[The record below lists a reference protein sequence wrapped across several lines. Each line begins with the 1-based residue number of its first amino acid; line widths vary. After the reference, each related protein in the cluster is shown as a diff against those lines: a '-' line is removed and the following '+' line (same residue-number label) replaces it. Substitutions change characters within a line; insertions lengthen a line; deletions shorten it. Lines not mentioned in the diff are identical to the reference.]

1 MRIREGYL
9 VKKVRG
15 GFGQRGRELTEWVVG
30 LWVNVLWFQLLKQK
44 RCLFFFFFPIFLK
57 NKANEP
63 IP

>member
-1 MRIREGYL
+1 MAL
-9 VKKVRG
+9 DRG
-15 GFGQRGRELTEWVVG
+15 GVTEWVVG

-44 RCLFFFFFPIFLK
+44 RCLFFFFPIFLK